1 MEDLKDKVA
10 IITGAGG
17 AVGSALTR
25 IFLEKGVKTVLLY
38 RSDAHK
44 EKLSRLINE
53 FDTSVLTV
61 QGDLNDMS
69 FTERAVSEAENHFNR
84 VDYMINPI
92 GGWIGGKRLHDH
104 SWDELEKM
112 LSIDLKPTFN
122 LLRAVLPVMVEQK
135 SGKIINFSSMAAF
148 GAGAHTAVYAASKA
162 AVTQLTDSVA
172 HEYGT
177 ENIQAFAIAPSTIDT
192 EANRSAMP
200 DADRSTWVSLE
211 EIADAVLYLCTS
223 GDSLSGTVLKFTG
236 KII

>member
-1 MEDLKDKVA
+1 
-10 IITGAGG
+10 
-17 AVGSALTR
+17 
-25 IFLEKGVKTVLLY
+25 
-38 RSDAHK
+38 
-44 EKLSRLINE
+44 
-53 FDTSVLTV
+53 V

-69 FTERAVSEAENHFNR
+69 FAERAVNEAENHFNR
-84 VDYMINPI
+84 IDYMINPI

-112 LSIDLKPTFN
+112 LSIDVKPTFN
-122 LLRAVLPVMVEQK
+122 LLRAVLPVMVEQQF
-135 SGKIINFSSMAAF
+135 GKIINFSSMAAF
-148 GAGAHTAVYAASKA
+148 GAGTNTAVYAASKA

-172 HEYGT
+172 HEYGA

-192 EANRSAMP
+192 VANRSAMP
-200 DADRSTWVSLE
+200 DADTSTWVSLE